1 MSVVTT
7 DGVNWR
13 ADYLVTGSSY
23 QGQSSLDIYFED
35 HAGNAGTRINE
46 TTDNS
51 SVEIDTVN
59 PQISHVSITSTNTN
73 PNWAKYGDNFFVI
86 FQSRYAFREI

>member
-13 ADYLVTGSSY
+13 ADYSVTSSSY
-23 QGQSSLDIYFED
+23 QGQSNLDIYFED

-73 PNWAKYGDNFFVI
+73 PNWAKYGDNVTVT
-86 FQSRYAFREI
+86 FQTSESVLEI

>member
-13 ADYLVTGSSY
+13 VDYLVTGSSY

-59 PQISHVSITSTNTN
+59 PQISHVRS
-73 PNWAKYGDNFFVI
+73 PNEYQPELGEV
-86 FQSRYAFREI
+86 RG

>member
-23 QGQSSLDIYFED
+23 QGQASLDIYFEIMQ
-35 HAGNAGTRINE
+35 ATRTPINE
-46 TTDNS
+46 TTDNFFS
-51 SVEIDTVN
+51 KIDTVN
-59 PQISHVSITSTNTN
+59 PQISHVSITPTNTN
-73 PNWAKYGDNFFVI
+73 LNWVKYDNVI
-86 FQSRYAFREI
+86 VNLPEQ

>member
-13 ADYLVTGSSY
+13 ADYSVTGSSY

-51 SVEIDTVN
+51 SVEIDTVI
-59 PQISHVSITSTNTN
+59 PQITQ
-73 PNWAKYGDNFFVI
+73 KYHLNEYQPELGEV
-86 FQSRYAFREI
+86 RG